1 MDGMVT
7 IGGPDSPVGPGST
20 IGPVAI
26 VKANSVRTP
35 GLLVDRG
42 SISRA
47 NKRARAV
54 VAERSRTLFDEANR
68 EHARRLA
75 RAIDKQGGE

>member
-35 GLLVDRG
+35 RLLVDRG
-42 SISRA
+42 STSLA
-47 NKRARAV
+47 KKRASAGL
-54 VAERSRTLFDEANR
+54 AEWPRTLFNEANR